1 MPGFFILLSC
11 SLDVLASTLMN
22 LTRHEPQAT
31 ISTRAKARPWAFALL
46 VAYAIVSL
54 NSIYGA
60 GALAEAL
67 LIRPPLHTGNG
78 GENHQEIEEA
88 LLLNRA
94 TTANATLAV
103 VRAGTIP
110 YFADRSSV
118 DVLGKNDTHIA
129 REQARMSS
137 GLGRFV
143 EFRPGH
149 MKFDYAYSI
158 GRLQPDVV
166 VQLWQQADEA
176 APFLREAY
184 VEVPLAGKCVYARR
198 ASPNIL
204 WDRFAP
210 GACPR

>member
-1 MPGFFILLSC
+1 
-11 SLDVLASTLMN
+11 
-22 LTRHEPQAT
+22 
-31 ISTRAKARPWAFALL
+31 
-46 VAYAIVSL
+46 
-54 NSIYGA
+54 
-60 GALAEAL
+60 
-67 LIRPPLHTGNG
+67 
-78 GENHQEIEEA
+78 
-88 LLLNRA
+88 
-94 TTANATLAV
+94 
-103 VRAGTIP
+103 
-110 YFADRSSV
+110 
-118 DVLGKNDTHIA
+118 
-129 REQARMSS
+129 MSS

-176 APFLREAY
+176 APFLRVAY

-204 WDRFAP
+204 WDRLTP